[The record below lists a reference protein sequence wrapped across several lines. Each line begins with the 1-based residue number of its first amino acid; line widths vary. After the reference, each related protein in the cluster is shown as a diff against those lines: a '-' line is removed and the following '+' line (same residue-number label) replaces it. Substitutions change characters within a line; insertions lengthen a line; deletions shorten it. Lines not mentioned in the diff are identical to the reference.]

1 MKYFSS
7 DTHFN
12 HVNIIKSCNRPFE
25 NVWEMNARMI
35 KIWNDTVNPR
45 DEVYHLG
52 DFAYPKNNAYGM
64 PIDEIIDKLHGQ
76 ITLIR
81 GCHDRY
87 VKKYEHLFHQVKD
100 LAYIKLSSGDK
111 CMLCHYPMRTWRASH
126 YGSFMLHGHS
136 HCQIKPVGKMI
147 DVGVDCWNF
156 RPISEHEIMEIMK
169 GRERNENML

>member
-12 HVNIIKSCNRPFE
+12 HVNIIKSCNRPFK
-25 NVWEMNARMI
+25 NVGEMNDYMI
-35 KIWNDTVNPR
+35 RAWNSTVNPG

-52 DFAYPKNNAYGM
+52 DFAYPKNGR
-64 PIDEIIDKLHGQ
+64 PIDEIIRKLNGQ
-76 ITLIR
+76 ITLVR
-81 GCHDRY
+81 GCHDRH

-111 CMLCHYPMRTWRASH
+111 VVLCHYPLRTWRASH